1 MCHRCAD
8 IDYPIG
14 DVIWLPCGGPASRYP
29 GRQRPSRSYSDS
41 PSDQSSWSRVSE
53 LVASL
58 NHKQD
63 EIERLKASAHHH
75 TDSRDS
81 FEGVE

>member
-29 GRQRPSRSYSDS
+29 GRTRTRGYSDS
-41 PSDQSSWSRVSE
+41 PADQSAWSRVDE
-53 LVASL
+53 LVQSL
-58 NHKQD
+58 NRKQA
-63 EIERLKASAHHH
+63 EIERLKAAPHR

>member
-1 MCHRCAD
+1 MCDRCAN

-14 DVIWLPCGGPASRYP
+14 DTIWLPCGGPASRYP
-29 GRQRPSRSYSDS
+29 GKRPNRTYSDS
-41 PSDQSSWSRVSE
+41 PSDQSSWSKVQE
-53 LVASL
+53 LVQSL
-58 NHKQD
+58 NRKQA
-63 EIERLKASAHHH
+63 EIERLKAEPHR

>member
-1 MCHRCAD
+1 MCDRCAD

-14 DVIWLPCGGPASRYP
+14 DVIWLPCGGPASRYSP
-29 GRQRPSRSYSDS
+29 KRERGYSDM
-41 PSDQSSWSRVSE
+41 DHGSWQRVTN

-58 NHKQD
+58 NQKQA
-63 EIERLKASAHHH
+63 EIERLKAQAHHH
-75 TDSRDS
+75 QDSRDS

>member
-1 MCHRCAD
+1 MCDRCAL

-14 DVIWLPCGGPASRYP
+14 DTIWLPCGGPASRY
-29 GRQRPSRSYSDS
+29 GRKRDRGYSDM
-41 PSDQSSWSRVSE
+41 DQQAWSRVQE

-58 NHKQD
+58 NTKQA
-63 EIERLKASAHHH
+63 EIERLKEAAHHH

>member
-1 MCHRCAD
+1 MCDRCAD

-14 DVIWLPCGGPASRYP
+14 DAIWLPCGGPASRY
-29 GRQRPSRSYSDS
+29 GRRSTGYSDM
-41 PSDQSSWSRVSE
+41 DQGAWQKVQE

-58 NHKQD
+58 NTKQA
-63 EIERLKASAHHH
+63 EIERLKESAHHH

>member
-1 MCHRCAD
+1 MCDRCAN

-29 GRQRPSRSYSDS
+29 GRKPLRGYSDS
-41 PSDQSSWSRVSE
+41 PVDQSAWSRVSE
-53 LVASL
+53 LVESL
-58 NHKQD
+58 NRKQA
-63 EIERLKASAHHH
+63 EIERLKETAHHH
-75 TDSRDS
+75 HDSRDS

>member
-14 DVIWLPCGGPASRYP
+14 DSIWLPCGGPSSRYP
-29 GRQRPSRSYSDS
+29 GRRPSRTYSDS
-41 PSDQSSWSRVSE
+41 PADQSAWSTVAE
-53 LVASL
+53 LVESL
-58 NHKQD
+58 NRKQA
-63 EIERLKASAHHH
+63 EIERLKSSLHPPH
-75 TDSRDS
+75 DSRAS

>member
-1 MCHRCAD
+1 MCDRCAT

-14 DVIWLPCGGPASRYP
+14 DVIWVPCGGPASRYR
-29 GRQRPSRSYSDS
+29 GRGKTRGYSDA
-41 PSDQSSWSRVSE
+41 DGEQWQRVSA

-58 NHKQD
+58 TRKQA
-63 EIERLKASAHHH
+63 EIDRLKESAHHH
-75 TDSRDS
+75 QDSRNS